1 MNPVSLNSLELQRGA
16 RAATKKADGKGDAHL
31 KKICADFES
40 IFIYQLLETMR
51 KTIPEGGYLSNQD
64 SSWKDTCMVLFDQ
77 KVAEALASRGTG
89 LGLQKIIYDQVRKD
103 EKVDDAG

>member
-1 MNPVSLNSLELQRGA
+1 MDPVSLNILELQGGA
-16 RAATKKADGKGDAHL
+16 TVSGTKNEKNDAHL

-64 SSWKDTCMVLFDQ
+64 SPWKDTCMVLFDQ
-77 KVAEALASRGTG
+77 KVAEALASRGSG
-89 LGLQKIIYDQVRKD
+89 LGLQKIIYDQVKKD
-103 EKVDDAG
+103 EKVDDVG